1 MEKREV
7 VLIPMNVAFIV
18 PLADLLFLG
27 IIAVFAVYGF
37 KRGVLATLYSILQI
51 YFSFI
56 IAVLLYEKSALLLQA
71 MFDISSAAARIIC
84 FTTFFIA
91 FLVTIWATSVFLKKR
106 ISREYVSDSGLSRI
120 GGGVLGLLE
129 GVLLIS
135 IAIMDI
141 NFYTVPD
148 GAKSPLEDAL
158 TYKVIKH
165 VAPGIEDFTI
175 SPISHLKDISDGTT
189 ADEPE
194 PDSP

>member
-1 MEKREV
+1 MS
-7 VLIPMNVAFIV
+7 MNVAFIV

-37 KRGVLATLYSILQI
+37 KRGVLATLYNILQI

-56 IAVLLYEKSALLLQA
+56 IAVLFYEKLALLLQA
-71 MFDISSAAARIIC
+71 VSNISSAAARMIC
-84 FTTFFIA
+84 FTTLFIA
-91 FLVTIWATSVFLKKR
+91 FLVTVWATGVFLRKR
-106 ISREYVSDSGLSRI
+106 VSRESDSDSGLSRI
-120 GGGVLGLLE
+120 GGGALGLLE

-141 NFYTVPD
+141 NFYAVPD
-148 GAKSPLEDAL
+148 GTKSPLEDAV

-165 VAPGIEDFTI
+165 VAPGIEYFTI
-175 SPISHLKDISDGTT
+175 SPFSRLKDISDGTT